1 MPMISA
7 ENFLKLLEEKD
18 LLPSEMIEKLC
29 KQVANSPKPIP
40 ATAIAKRLI
49 EKGYLT
55 RPLAKRLLATQMDRP
70 DEAKQKAVQKPA
82 AVAPS
87 KPQPKPTPIPEPEE
101 ELSLMSSEKDKVAG
115 DGQDMDI
122 ELVDAADD
130 FTPLP
135 AEPIATLAGEVVT
148 GNGVEADVV
157 AGDVVEADV
166 VADTAGGALADPA
179 LDDSAMAESGTLTPA
194 KRRKGLMGKLLPTR
208 DRRRKANVWDSSLL
222 LLGGGG
228 LAILVILGGIFIWV
242 FWGNTGDAMIEAA
255 DGHYKDGAY
264 QNAITQYDEFIKKF
278 PKHQRVSSAKV
289 SRGLAMMRHA
299 IEGSSD
305 YAKSLTVTVEV
316 LNQISSENNFGDA
329 RDELRALLPTLAE
342 GLAKQAQ
349 QKTSLEY
356 VNKTREALALV
367 EKHVSKSN
375 RPVTR
380 LEDINSS
387 LAMTVRR
394 INRDDELAKAVAA
407 MQKAVADGK
416 TPQAYAIRRALL
428 KEYPDLLDDAVLGK
442 AVLAVTEAEKTAVKY
457 VAEKKKSQSED
468 TKRPVWP
475 AVCIAQ
481 RTLDKKVEGV
491 KGEVVFVVA
500 AGAVYGLN
508 ATDGSV
514 LWRRDVGNNTNAR
527 RPNFPPLPVSQR
539 PGSDALLVDVKSK
552 SLVRVEASSGKIR
565 WRQQIGERFD
575 ARPVIDGPR
584 VLVATESGR
593 LVDVDLESGDCNGYI
608 QLPQKLDVSPLVD
621 TKRRRIYQLAEHSNL
636 YVLSSTDGKCERV
649 LYLGHE
655 AGSIAAAPVIIGQYL
670 VVAENRGADT
680 VVLRVLSLEAK
691 DKTPAPI
698 PVQEV
703 ELEGHV
709 DTAAVVSGVRMLV
722 TTDKG
727 RLYALRIGAGKAAGP
742 LEKIGQLQ
750 TSTTANLV
758 RYPLLLN
765 EQFWVADDHLTKYEI
780 QSSLS
785 TLKMKWNACKDSAFL
800 QPLSASGGSIFS
812 TRRRIGLPGVIV
824 SAIGMDEPD
833 VRWETHLAVGP
844 ATEPTVDPTAAKV
857 TFVTLLGSIVEIP
870 TAKLSA
876 AGQAV
881 IDRPLVA
888 LKAEEIIRPVDA
900 VARANSGLL
909 ALSMGRGSEQIAVFD
924 PQARPIKFRPMVL
937 PEPLAARPIVFGEG
951 LLVPSTVGQ
960 VFNLDP
966 RGGGRLLE
974 PFQPKLGGAN
984 RPRWHAP
991 VSVGGNFA
999 LLYDGRRM
1007 LYRLGEKQDPK
1018 PHLAAFDQVELDARL
1033 ASPLAVVGQ
1042 TAFAVDEKN
1051 ALRAMA
1057 LPKLV
1062 PAAPVPVEGKCVWG
1076 PYAVDKNLLLATD
1089 DDKLWCFDAA
1099 GKPLWTTALFYGP
1112 LAGKPL
1118 AVDGD
1123 FILASVTGTLWRVDG
1138 ATGKESA
1145 KLETAYPLAAGAVF
1159 LGQRLLLSGHDGTLY
1174 LVDQPK

>member
-1 MPMISA
+1 MISA
-7 ENFLKLLEEKD
+7 EKFLKLLEEKD
-18 LLPSEMIEKLC
+18 LLPSDMIEKLC
-29 KQVANSPKPIP
+29 KQVANSPQPIP

-55 RPLAKRLLATQMDRP
+55 RPLAKRLLATQADQT
-70 DEAKQKAVQKPA
+70 DQGKQKAARSPA
-82 AVAPS
+82 DKAPS
-87 KPQPKPTPIPEPEE
+87 KPGPKPEPEE
-101 ELSLMSSEKDKVAG
+101 ELTLMPSEEEKASDDGEDMELEIVDDVVDDIDEVA
-115 DGQDMDI
+115 
-122 ELVDAADD
+122 
-130 FTPLP
+130 PLP
-135 AEPIATLAGEVVT
+135 ADPIASAPLAGKPVEGEVVM
-148 GNGVEADVV
+148 
-157 AGDVVEADV
+157 GDV
-166 VADTAGGALADPA
+166 LADPA
-179 LDDSAMAESGTLTPA
+179 LDASSVEDAGTLSPA
-194 KRRKGLMGKLLPTR
+194 RRRKGLMGKLLPTR

-255 DGHYKDGAY
+255 DGLYKDGAY

-278 PKHQRVSSAKV
+278 PKHQRVSSARV
-289 SRGLAMMRHA
+289 SRGLAMMRNA
-299 IEGSSD
+299 TEGSSD
-305 YAKSLTVTVEV
+305 YAKSLDISVEV
-316 LNQISSENNFGDA
+316 LDEISSENSFGDA

-356 VNKTREALALV
+356 VDKTRQALALV
-367 EKHVSKSN
+367 DKHVSKSN

-380 LEDINSS
+380 LEDIGSS

-416 TPQAYAIRRALL
+416 TPQAYIIRRALL
-428 KEYPDLLDDAVLGK
+428 KEYPDLLSDAVLNK
-442 AVLAVTEAEKTAVKY
+442 AVLAVTEAEKTAVKF
-457 VAEKKKSQSED
+457 VAEENKSQSED
-468 TKRPVWP
+468 ATRAARP

-481 RTLDKKVEGV
+481 RTLDKKVDGV

-500 AGAVYGLN
+500 AGAVYGLD
-508 ATDGSV
+508 AAEGSV
-514 LWRRDVGNNTNAR
+514 LWRRDVGFNTNAR
-527 RPNFPPLPVSQR
+527 RPNFPPMPVAQQ
-539 PGSDALLVDVKSK
+539 PGSDALLVDAKTQ
-552 SLVRVEASSGKIR
+552 SLVRVEAASGKIR
-565 WRQQIGERFD
+565 WRQEIGARFD
-575 ARPVIDGPR
+575 ARPVIDGAR
-584 VLVATESGR
+584 ALVATESGR
-593 LVDVDLESGDCNGYI
+593 LVNVNLESGDSDGYI
-608 QLPQKLDVSPLVD
+608 QLPQKLDVPPVVD
-621 TKRRRIYQLAEHSNL
+621 AKRNRIYQLADHSNL
-636 YVLSSTDGKCERV
+636 YVLASQDGKCEHV

-655 AGSIAAAPVIIGQYL
+655 TGSISAAPVIIGQYL
-670 VVAENRGADT
+670 VVAENRGADK
-680 VVLRVLSLEAK
+680 VYLRVLSLEAK

-698 PVQEV
+698 PMQEV

-709 DTAAVVSGVRMLV
+709 DTAAVVSGARMLV
-722 TTDKG
+722 TTDTG
-727 RLYALRIGAGKAAGP
+727 RLYALRISAGNAAAP

-758 RYPLLLN
+758 RYPLLVS

-800 QPLSASGGSIFS
+800 QPLGAGGGSIFS

-824 SAIGMDEPD
+824 SAIGMDQPD
-833 VRWETHLAVGP
+833 VRWETHLAAGP
-844 ATEPTVDPTAAKV
+844 ATEPTVDQAAAKV
-857 TFVTLLGSIVEIP
+857 TLVTSLGSIVEVP
-870 TAKLSA
+870 AAKLNA
-876 AGQAV
+876 AGQSV
-881 IDRPLVA
+881 IDQPLVA
-888 LKAEEIIRPVDA
+888 LKPEEIQRPIDS
-900 VARANSGLL
+900 VARAGSGLL

-924 PQARPIKFRPMVL
+924 PTATPIKFRPMVL

-984 RPRWHAP
+984 RPQWRDP
-991 VSVGGNFA
+991 VAAGDKIA

-1007 LYRLGEKQDPK
+1007 LYRLGVKQDPK
-1018 PHLAAFDQVELDARL
+1018 PHLAALDQVELDARL
-1033 ASPLAVVGQ
+1033 ASSLAVVEQ

-1051 ALRAMA
+1051 SLRPIA
-1057 LPKLV
+1057 LPKLT
-1062 PAAPVPVEGKCVWG
+1062 PAAPVPVEGKCIWG
-1076 PYAVDKNLLLATD
+1076 PCAVGKSLLLVTD
-1089 DDKLWCFDAA
+1089 DDKLRCFDAA
-1099 GKPLWTTALFYGP
+1099 GKPLWKAALLYGP

-1118 AVDGD
+1118 AVGGD
-1123 FILASVTGTLWRVDG
+1123 FIFASVTGTLWRVEG
-1138 ATGKESA
+1138 ATGKELA
-1145 KLETAYPLAAGAVF
+1145 KLETAYPLAAGAVL
-1159 LGQRLLLSGHDGTLY
+1159 LGERLLLSGHDGTLY